1 MEKHFSPCTE
11 KQKQYPR
18 GLVQE
23 PHSPLSSLFSL
34 QTVSSLFQHPAVY
47 GNARC
52 CFCEGRSALS
62 SALADAARVPHCS
75 HFSLKEIP
83 LGAESIAALI
93 TPSTEPIVWHWPRIK
108 GTWSGSIFHC
118 NYPFCISV
126 SSSSVVNI
134 LYFFIDW
141 VNVANDL
148 LRSCHVN
155 QHIKHLSECGADVFV
170 CLYESILGEKV
181 PGGNVNS

>member
-1 MEKHFSPCTE
+1 M
-11 KQKQYPR
+11 
-18 GLVQE
+18 
-23 PHSPLSSLFSL
+23 
-34 QTVSSLFQHPAVY
+34 
-47 GNARC
+47 
-52 CFCEGRSALS
+52 
-62 SALADAARVPHCS
+62 
-75 HFSLKEIP
+75 
-83 LGAESIAALI
+83 
-93 TPSTEPIVWHWPRIK
+93 
-108 GTWSGSIFHC
+108 
-118 NYPFCISV
+118 

-148 LRSCHVN
+148 LRSCHIN